1 MHAAELVGNPSNHW
15 KVPRDWWIVSQLPA
29 SMAYDV
35 SDDKRGRFKLRSVA
49 PDNACA
55 AAAFPWR
62 TLTWLMSYCVEPQLH
77 QIAQELA
84 ARCQQFLAQLLSIGQ
99 RLAAHLQHLTDQVQQ
114 TWAKGG

>member
-1 MHAAELVGNPSNHW
+1 MHAAELVGNPANHW

-35 SDDKRGRFKLRSVA
+35 RDDKRGRFKLRSVA

-62 TLTWLMSYCVEPQLH
+62 TLTWLMSYCVEPQRKSWRR
-77 QIAQELA
+77 A
-84 ARCQQFLAQLLSIGQ
+84 ASKQSWPSCSPLGNGWQ
-99 RLAAHLQHLTDQVQQ
+99 RICST
-114 TWAKGG
+114 